1 MKLIKSL
8 TLCALL
14 AFGGSAW
21 ASDAAKPVAAP
32 EAAQPA
38 KSEKPIVQLALLLD
52 TSGSMEGLINQ
63 AKSQLWKVVN
73 EFALAERNGQKPE
86 LQVALYEYGNDRL
99 TADSG
104 FIRQIV
110 PLTNDLDKVSEELFK
125 LSTSGGE
132 EYCGKVIQIATSALN
147 WSAEKNAYKAIFIA
161 GNEAFTQ
168 GPVNYSE
175 SCKAAIQKGILINTI
190 HCGSQADGV
199 NGKWQDGAVLA
210 DGKFLNIDQNQAVAH
225 VDAPQDAEIAK
236 LGVELNKTYVRFG
249 AEGGKGAERQMEQDN
264 NATAA
269 APGANVQRALS
280 KASAQYCNDAWDA
293 VDALK
298 NGKRKL
304 EDFKEEELPEEL
316 KKLSKDDRKVY
327 IEKKSAERDALQKKI
342 NDLNESRRKYV
353 AEELKKK
360 VGSEKDTLDSAM
372 IKVIREQGEAKA
384 LNFK

>member
-14 AFGGSAW
+14 AFGGNTW
-21 ASDAAKPVAAP
+21 ASDAEKPTASP
-32 EAAQPA
+32 EAAQPV

-52 TSGSMEGLINQ
+52 TSGSMNGLINQ

-86 LQVALYEYGNDRL
+86 LQVALYEYGNDKL
-99 TADSG
+99 SANDG

-132 EYCGKVIQIATSALN
+132 EYCGKVIQTATSALA

-161 GNEAFTQ
+161 GNEPFSQ

-175 SCKAAIQKGILINTI
+175 ACKGAIQKGILINTI
-190 HCGSQADGV
+190 HCGSQLEGV

-225 VDAPQDAEIAK
+225 VNAPQDAEIAT

-249 AEGGKGAERQMEQDN
+249 VEGGKGAERQEMQDK
-264 NATAA
+264 NAVAA
-269 APGANVQRALS
+269 APGANVQRAVS
-280 KASAQYCNDAWDA
+280 KASAQYCNDSWDA

-298 NGKRKL
+298 TGKKKL
-304 EDFKEEELPEEL
+304 EDFKEEELPEEM
-316 KKLSKDDRKVY
+316 KKLSKEERKTY
-327 IEKKSAERDALQKKI
+327 IEKKTADREVLTKKI
-342 NDLNESRRKYV
+342 TELNDQRRAYV
-353 AEELKKK
+353 TEELKKK
-360 VGSEKDTLDSAM
+360 SGSEKDSLDSAM